1 VTQSAVE
8 RWRAVLGDQ
17 GVDTT
22 EATLARIARATFR
35 SQRRVT
41 AVLRPHTIEQV
52 MACLQIAS
60 ACAAPVYPVSRG
72 RNWGFGSRVPA
83 ADGCAVLDL
92 GALDAITAFDETLGY
107 VQLQPG
113 VTFEQLHRYLR
124 ARNSRWF
131 LAAIGGPPD
140 GSVIGNS
147 LERGDAAGPNADR
160 LASLCALDV
169 VLPTGERVRT
179 GFGRHGAAELRHL
192 SNRAAGPQL
201 DGLFTQSNL
210 GVVVGATVWLTER
223 PGQLLLFTGEI
234 GAHLPGFFDAFRS
247 LVAQGVVAPMATS
260 VWHPCKLALRDGQ
273 VPPAARPAATGEP
286 WLFSGALYAASRDI
300 ALAQRDHIAAALAP
314 HVGSIAFLG
323 EEDDAEFAEIA
334 GTFLGVPSADN
345 VATMYWPKGRP
356 APQTLDPD
364 GDGCGLQWVCVTV
377 PFRGEIAA
385 RALIMAEAVMTRAG
399 FLPVIALDV
408 TTSRCLQIFIAL
420 YYDADDEEADRRAC
434 RCHDDLLD
442 AFARQGVYPYRLGIQ
457 SMGRLGSPDEPLAGL
472 VRRLKTAVDPGGVL
486 APGRYDFGSAT
497 TRRGR

>member
-1 VTQSAVE
+1 MTLSALE
-8 RWRAVLGDQ
+8 RWRAVLGEQ

-22 EATLARIARATFR
+22 EPTLARTARATFR
-35 SQRRVT
+35 SKRRVT
-41 AVLRPHTIEQV
+41 AVLRPNSIEQV
-52 MACLQIAS
+52 MACLQIAG

-107 VQLQPG
+107 VELQPG

-160 LASLCALDV
+160 LANLGALDV

-179 GFGRHGAAELRHL
+179 GFGRHGDTELRHL

-201 DGLFTQSNL
+201 DGLFTQSSL

-223 PGQLLLFTGEI
+223 PGHLLLFTGEV
-234 GAHLPGFFDAFRS
+234 GAHLPGFLDAFRS

-273 VPPAARPAATGEP
+273 VPLSARPAATGEP

-300 ALAQRDHIAAALAP
+300 AMAQRDHIATTLAP

-323 EEDDAEFAEIA
+323 EENDTEFAEIA
-334 GTFLGVPSADN
+334 GTFLGAPSADN

-377 PFRGEIAA
+377 PFRGDVAA
-385 RALIMAEAVMTRAG
+385 AALITAEALMTQAG

-408 TTSRCLQIFIAL
+408 TTSRCLQIFIAV

-442 AFARQGVYPYRLGIQ
+442 AFARQGIYPYRLGIQ
-457 SMGRLGSPDEPLAGL
+457 SMDRLGPPDEPLARL
-472 VRRLKTAVDPGGVL
+472 VRRLKTAVDPDGVL
-486 APGRYDFGSAT
+486 APGRYDFGSAPA
-497 TRRGR
+497 RRSD